1 MKLITNTYHDVTTHT
16 VVWEKTWPTHEV
28 LVTSVVSNGNEDD
41 TYYLVTV
48 ACIDT
53 SGNPLIGKHQVGRYV
68 NCETAIRQAKM
79 MVELIGW
86 GRVLSERP
94 TVR

>member
-1 MKLITNTYHDVTTHT
+1 MNETTNTYNDVTTHT
-16 VVWEKTWPTHEV
+16 VVWTKTWPTHEV
-28 LVTSVVSNGNEDD
+28 LVTLISGEDAADYSVS
-41 TYYLVTV
+41 V

-53 SGNPLIGKHQVGRYV
+53 SGDPLIGKHQVGRYD